1 MANHEKAGCNDLLL
15 CYSIFMEEEKTR
27 TEKVKEDT
35 KDLVGHV
42 TDLLESYSKLVI
54 VNATQKAIDIS
65 SSIIFSVTLAL
76 LCFLVAFFIGLGLA
90 WWLGNVINSRAGGF
104 FIVGGIYLLSM
115 IILMAMRK
123 KTIFPFLRNFL
134 TRKIYE

>member
-1 MANHEKAGCNDLLL
+1 MTCFILLN
-15 CYSIFMEEEKTR
+15 FMEEEKTR
-27 TEKVKEDT
+27 TKEIKEDS
-35 KDLVGHV
+35 KDLVEHV
-42 TDLLESYSKLVI
+42 TDLLETYSKLVI
-54 VNATQKAIDIS
+54 INAAQKGIDIS

-76 LCFLVAFFIGLGLA
+76 LCFLVVSFIGFGLA

-104 FIVGGIYLLSM
+104 FIVGGIYLLSI
-115 IILMAMRK
+115 IILMAMRR

>member
-1 MANHEKAGCNDLLL
+1 MTCFILLN
-15 CYSIFMEEEKTR
+15 FMEEEKTR
-27 TEKVKEDT
+27 TKEIKEDSR
-35 KDLVGHV
+35 DLVEHV
-42 TDLLESYSKLVI
+42 TDLLETYSKLVI
-54 VNATQKAIDIS
+54 INATQKGIDIS
-65 SSIIFSVTLAL
+65 SSIIFSVTLAFL
-76 LCFLVAFFIGLGLA
+76 GFLVVSFIGFGLA